1 MHKKFI
7 AAGVMLASTI
17 MLGSSIGNQV
27 AKADEVQIKT
37 SKSIDSEVSSI
48 KTNSKT
54 NLFDEKKLDK
64 LDGTTSYD
72 EKGVNVFID
81 KDCKEESLFS
91 DKEKDKTKI
100 ATSLLDQ
107 FKVDAVNNI
116 NSNKDVLSDDEY
128 KEFKAKMNLT
138 TKLSD
143 AKSLNAQITSKISSN
158 KEEKN
163 KADAEKAKQAAE
175 VDAKAAEEAKRLEA
189 EKANA
194 AAKSEQTT
202 VPSDSSTA
210 SRFADAALG
219 YLGVPYV
226 WGGTSPSGMDCSG
239 LVMLAGQSVGH
250 SFSRTTYTQQYEGTE
265 VSMSA
270 LKKGDLLF
278 FGGNSPYHV
287 AIYLGDGTFVHA
299 PQPGDVVQ
307 ITSIST
313 FPPDKAV
320 RVF

>member
-116 NSNKDVLSDDEY
+116 NSNKDVLSDDEH

-175 VDAKAAEEAKRLEA
+175 VAAKAAEEAKRLEA